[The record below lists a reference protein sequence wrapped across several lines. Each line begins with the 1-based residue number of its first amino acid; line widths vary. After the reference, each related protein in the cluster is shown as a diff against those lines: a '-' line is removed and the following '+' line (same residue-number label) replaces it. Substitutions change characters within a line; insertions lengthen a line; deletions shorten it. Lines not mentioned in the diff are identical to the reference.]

1 MRMASRRN
9 KKNCKTKR
17 RTYKKG
23 GKHESRRDSDAE
35 AKKIHEYKNRLRSR
49 SPSRPSSRSRP
60 PTGEVQGQEYNEILS
75 LLRMQRT
82 TRSR

>member
-23 GKHESRRDSDAE
+23 GRHESRRNLDEE
-35 AKKIHEYKNRLRSR
+35 AKKRLEYKNRLRSR
-49 SPSRPSSRSRP
+49 PRP
-60 PTGEVQGQEYNEILS
+60 PTGEVQGQEYDE
-75 LLRMQRT
+75 LLRALGMQRT
-82 TRSR
+82 PTPR